1 MFYRGY
7 QYSELISVLLNEHLK
22 PGNDNNVIVAII
34 DTISKKPLAA
44 GPSRQFSTIPYHDL
58 MTTSFIYSSLGKGK
72 NHCTYRQIGRT
83 VIVQMGFPY
92 YKTIFWKV

>member
-1 MFYRGY
+1 M
-7 QYSELISVLLNEHLK
+7 LNEHLK

-44 GPSRQFSTIPYHDL
+44 GPPRQFSTIPYHDF

-72 NHCTYRQIGRT
+72 NQCTLRQICRT
-83 VIVQMGFPY
+83 VIVQMVF
-92 YKTIFWKV
+92 TIIKLFSGKYE